1 MSVNRLNSMF
11 KFLPHKLKE
20 RIQKTKLGRSGNE
33 IYKRRNNRS
42 YRVLIKYDIWYS
54 FINNPSKK
62 EFLDKFGKGYAVL
75 ATPGIYFGENYPE
88 KSEKLNDKFKLGHNG
103 FVFYTL
109 LSEYEKYKPLP
120 NWEHVFELDT
130 KGNNGF
136 DDWAGDYALNIKNS
150 DIPVSLICKTKH
162 PPAERK
168 EISKI
173 MKEKFN
179 LEKAPQQCGLGNYD
193 YDYATKETIEEVQY
207 QILYLVLNSKSKNN
221 ESFSE
226 FIYNNY
232 DNVKND
238 KRDSESFKK
247 YMKDS
252 KEKYIKEFEAEFK
265 LFTEECIRRN
275 FLDFDRLEELGVW
288 NKETNEAICPLCHK
302 PVYAEEFFDDVLQAG
317 GREVPDN
324 TQKYI
329 VLMHVDALRSGEFNH
344 RPYNLGWGH
353 NFCNQIQGDKD
364 ISETI
369 IAIEEILKSHK
380 KLH

>member
-1 MSVNRLNSMF
+1 M
-11 KFLPHKLKE
+11 
-20 RIQKTKLGRSGNE
+20 
-33 IYKRRNNRS
+33 
-42 YRVLIKYDIWYS
+42 
-54 FINNPSKK
+54 
-62 EFLDKFGKGYAVL
+62 
-75 ATPGIYFGENYPE
+75 
-88 KSEKLNDKFKLGHNG
+88 
-103 FVFYTL
+103 
-109 LSEYEKYKPLP
+109 
-120 NWEHVFELDT
+120 
-130 KGNNGF
+130 
-136 DDWAGDYALNIKNS
+136 
-150 DIPVSLICKTKH
+150 
-162 PPAERK
+162 
-168 EISKI
+168 
-173 MKEKFN
+173 
-179 LEKAPQQCGLGNYD
+179 
-193 YDYATKETIEEVQY
+193 
-207 QILYLVLNSKSKNN
+207 YLVLNSKSKNN